1 VGRRQPPAERERGK
15 GLCDDPHGSRSGS
28 SRMSGA
34 FIKMETVHAP
44 GYREARLVAL
54 YYLGID
60 GIAMTPNVLLG

>member
-1 VGRRQPPAERERGK
+1 
-15 GLCDDPHGSRSGS
+15 
-28 SRMSGA
+28 MSGA
-34 FIKMETVHAP
+34 FIKTETVHAP